1 MQAALQSGVDVNS
14 RDPDG
19 EMTALMYAVRRRS
32 KSSVVSL
39 LLEQEDIDVNIET
52 REGETALHFAA
63 RDDRNS
69 ECLAMLLA
77 RPDLTIVNQ
86 RDKFGCTPLFVAV
99 SARPRIWPKAKGAKG
114 GRRLGAVRC
123 VQLLLSDERT
133 DPNIKSYEQY
143 TEKDGSLCWVCE
155 GDSPLMYAVKWN
167 YVDCVKLLLADP
179 RVDLSEREER

>member
-1 MQAALQSGVDVNS
+1 
-14 RDPDG
+14 
-19 EMTALMYAVRRRS
+19 MYAVGGRRRR
-32 KSSVVSL
+32 SSVVSL

-52 REGETALHFAA
+52 RRGETALHSAA
-63 RDDRNS
+63 REDRSS

-99 SARPRIWPKAKGAKG
+99 SARPRIWPKAKGATG

-143 TEKDGSLCWVCE
+143 TDKDWVCE

>member
-14 RDPDG
+14 RGPDG
-19 EMTALMYAVRRRS
+19 EMTALMYAVRRSRRR
-32 KSSVVSL
+32 SVVSL

-69 ECLAMLLA
+69 ECLALLLA

-99 SARPRIWPKAKGAKG
+99 SARPRIWPKG
-114 GRRLGAVRC
+114 GRGEGAVRC

>member
-1 MQAALQSGVDVNS
+1 
-14 RDPDG
+14 
-19 EMTALMYAVRRRS
+19 MYAVRRRR
-32 KSSVVSL
+32 SVVSL

-69 ECLAMLLA
+69 ECLALLLA

-86 RDKFGCTPLFVAV
+86 RDKFGYTPLFVAV
-99 SARPRIWPKAKGAKG
+99 SARPRIWPKG
-114 GRRLGAVRC
+114 GRRQGAVRC